1 MTTPFSLTFLN
12 VLRSFHDQLAPR
24 VRAMQDAIQHQ
35 HAETAS
41 YAQLEREV
49 ERLTIAVT
57 HLQDMAEQA
66 GDQALTRLLDALAY
80 AGNEAGMGAP
90 FKGFS
95 ALDEVQTFLHA
106 AEMAEQG

>member
-1 MTTPFSLTFLN
+1 MTTPFTLTFVD

-24 VRAMQDAIQHQ
+24 VLAMQDAIQDQ

-41 YAQLEREV
+41 YVQLEREV
-49 ERLTIAVT
+49 AWLTIAAT
-57 HLQDMAEQA
+57 YLQEMAEEA
-66 GDQALTRLLDALAY
+66 GDQALARLLDALVY

-95 ALDEVQTFLHA
+95 ALDEVQTFLHDA
-106 AEMAEQG
+106 TD